1 MRYVMFMIPAV
12 YGTPAADDPPS
23 AEMIDTMMA
32 YNTQLAEAGVLEAVD
47 GLHPPS
53 SGVRLHFEQSGAQTR
68 DVPGQGA
75 VGGMWIIKVDSYASA
90 HAWAQRCPA
99 LPGDIVELRRIEGLD
114 DVPTDVDDAGSK
126 P

>member
-12 YGTPAADDPPS
+12 YGTQAADDVPS
-23 AEMIDTMMA
+23 AEMIDKMMT
-32 YNTQLAEAGVLEAVD
+32 YNAELAEAGVLEAVD

-53 SGVRLHFEQSGAQTR
+53 SGVRLHFEQSGVQTR
-68 DVPGQGA
+68 DVPAVGA
-75 VGGMWIIKVDSYASA
+75 VGGLWIIKVDSYASA

-99 LPGDIVELRRIEGLD
+99 LPGDIVELRRIEELD
-114 DVPTDVDDAGSK
+114 DFPADSDDAGSK